1 MPTNYTNIPFIF
13 QQNISFT
20 IHFVQMIKNSL
31 VYKREKI
38 VQTNRLKEKQ
48 QNRTERSGKKR
59 LGGTALENIPE
70 NNKNCFIN
78 TKVHQL
84 THPQGFIY
92 VIIHNGGLAMAN
104 NAKKQQIEQKKMRQE
119 KKINS
124 FISLHK
130 MKRSNL
136 A

>member
-1 MPTNYTNIPFIF
+1 
-13 QQNISFT
+13 
-20 IHFVQMIKNSL
+20 MIKNSL

-48 QNRTERSGKKR
+48 QNKTERSGTKR

-104 NAKKQQIEQKKMRQE
+104 NAKKAKNRAE
-119 KKINS
+119 KNEAGKENKQLYFTS
-124 FISLHK
+124 
-130 MKRSNL
+130 
-136 A
+136 